1 MTDSASGGLW
11 WSLAG
16 RVWLTNL
23 ILVLL
28 MAALGVLAT
37 SRLAVLESSVNRM
50 LSRNYQSIRAAH
62 QMSGA
67 VAAFRTGDLSAQ
79 QAQTEFRK
87 WLAIEQAN
95 VTEPGE
101 DRLAAQIA
109 ADGSRFFSA
118 PPSATAQSAELARRL
133 DTAMDALV
141 AMNEH
146 AMFSADRH
154 TVAVAR
160 RLRTDELVIVTL
172 AVAMLAASSYVFA
185 RTLVV
190 RPLKQLVDT
199 LREIDNEQSLRAM
212 SPQRTAELATLAD
225 EFNAMVGRLEHGYRL
240 RLDELMRERSKSA
253 AIIESVEDGL
263 IVLDHQGAIVHIN
276 EVAGAI
282 LDLEPQSVAGH
293 KLDELA
299 ARSAHV
305 ARVLA
310 ARLHEANQAGGNRAE
325 AGRDGASKDDRNPD
339 APSAEFKVF
348 VRGRD
353 HSYLTRELP
362 WMGPHGEPLGTIIL
376 LQDVTFIRDQEGART
391 HLIATLSHELK
402 TPLTSLSI
410 GAELLAE
417 AAAAETGARQREIL
431 TTIRDDVSRLQAIA
445 GDLLDASRNSAAR
458 IGVERRPI
466 MLDRIVREVSAAFKI
481 QAEEKHLKLEVC
493 AGAAPVPIWGDPIK
507 LPWVITNLVGNAMRY
522 TPEGG
527 RITIEIQSEAK
538 TARVIVTDTGPGI
551 AEDVLPRIFEPYAQ
565 FPNEPAR
572 AGSAGLGLYIAKEI
586 VEAHNGRIFASS
598 RRGEGSRFIVEIPVR
613 EEVIG

>member
-1 MTDSASGGLW
+1 MADSARGASGGLW

-28 MAALGVLAT
+28 MAALGVLAI
-37 SRLAVLESSVNRM
+37 SRLAVLESSVNRV

-62 QMSGA
+62 QMSGTI
-67 VAAFRTGDLSAQ
+67 AAFRTGGLGVS
-79 QAQTEFRK
+79 QAQADFRK
-87 WLAIEQAN
+87 WLAVEQGN

-109 ADGSRFFSA
+109 ADGGRFFSA
-118 PPSATAQSAELARRL
+118 PSSSTGPSAALARRL
-133 DTAMDALV
+133 ADEIDALV

-146 AMFSADRH
+146 AMFSADRR
-154 TVAVAR
+154 TVDVAR
-160 RLRTDELVIVTL
+160 RLRTEELAIV
-172 AVAMLAASSYVFA
+172 AIVVAMLAASSYFFA

-199 LREIDNEQSLRAM
+199 LRQIDNEQSLRAM
-212 SPQRTAELATLAD
+212 SPLRTAELATLAD
-225 EFNAMVGRLEHGYRL
+225 EFNAMVGRLERDYRL

-253 AIIESVEDGL
+253 AIIESVDDGL
-263 IVLDHQGAIVHIN
+263 IVLDNQGAIVHIN
-276 EVAGAI
+276 EVACAI
-282 LDLEPQSVAGH
+282 LDLEPRAVAGH
-293 KLDELA
+293 KLGELA

-305 ARVLA
+305 GRVLA
-310 ARLHEANQAGGNRAE
+310 ARSREANHDKAGQDPRAGGTT
-325 AGRDGASKDDRNPD
+325 P
-339 APSAEFKVF
+339 AEFKVF

-353 HSYLTRELP
+353 HTYLTRELP
-362 WMGPHGEPLGTIIL
+362 WMGPRGEPLGTIIL
-376 LQDVTFIRDQEGART
+376 LQDVTFIRDQERART
-391 HLIATLSHELK
+391 NLIATLSHELK

-410 GAELLAE
+410 GAELLSE
-417 AAAAETGARQREIL
+417 AAVAETGARQREIL
-431 TTIRDDVSRLQAIA
+431 TTIRDDVNRLQAIA
-445 GDLLDASRNSAAR
+445 GDLLDASRNSSAR

-466 MLDRIVREVSAAFKI
+466 MLDRIVREVSATFKI
-481 QAEEKHLKLEVC
+481 QAEEKHLRLEVC
-493 AGAAPVPIWGDPIK
+493 AGAAPIPIWGDPIK
-507 LPWVITNLVGNAMRY
+507 LPWVITNLLGNAMRY

-527 RITIEIQSEAK
+527 RIAIEIQPEAT

-598 RRGEGSRFIVEIPVR
+598 RRGEGSRFIVELPIR